1 MDLSG
6 YRQAIIHLAWFRD
19 DKVRRLIF
27 GMVELRPNEFP
38 EAAGCCWKS
47 FRTEPKSRKYLHYQ
61 RFALPVADAVEWY
74 RRAARGAITLP
85 RDPERT
91 PGRDRVDLKGSP
103 FVEEPPWPHLVTSN
117 ELAFAPDWM
126 HGSRTHFL
134 FPTVTP
140 PRSVVEII
148 QVRKNRDKLEEWI
161 NFDIVEAYP
170 DYQGVLCMLAPN
182 PVFRSIEPTRV
193 EHAMTGSGETF
204 AYKLVAR
211 QGQRLDGLRLEITNE
226 RLRGRMDPLVHEFRG
241 DAIAVLESPA
251 EVGKEGL
258 TITHPTLGL
267 LSWHE
272 PLPLLRSIHTRMEI
286 VQRRKRIRV
295 PSGGRKRPGY
305 EYEVAEVGLGSK
317 DVVGNALENADI
329 VSRLAGAE
337 HRRSLRRAAKDYDQ
351 QWFHRMPGDAAHYV
365 RQRIGRARETV
376 LIVDPYFAGRELFA
390 FGHAIR
396 RPEVELRILTS
407 TQGFGS
413 DCEGRSKSDAAK
425 QLMDNLDQTFKDY
438 PVRPAIRV
446 LTGDPPTVHDRFLII
461 DGSVWFSG
469 NSLHTLGERAGV
481 IVRLPDPTPIITKLN
496 AFWQCSPPLSDWLGN
511 RSAASGNV

>member
-27 GMVELRPNEFP
+27 GMVELRPNELP

-47 FRTEPKSRKYLHYQ
+47 FRTESKSRKYLYYQ

-74 RRAARGAITLP
+74 RGAAGGDLVLP
-85 RDPERT
+85 QDPDTT
-91 PGRDRVDLKGSP
+91 PSRDRVPLNGGP

-148 QVRKNRDKLEEWI
+148 QVGRNRDKLEEWL

-193 EHAMTGSGETF
+193 EGATTGSGETF

-211 QGQRLDGLRLEITNE
+211 QGQRLDGLRLEVTNE
-226 RLRGRMDPLVHEFRG
+226 RLRGRMDPLVHEFG
-241 DAIAVLESPA
+241 DDAIAVLEFPA
-251 EVGKEGL
+251 EVSKEGL
-258 TITHPTLGL
+258 MITHPTLGL

-272 PLPLLRSIHTRMEI
+272 PLPLLRSIHTRMGI
-286 VQRRKRIRV
+286 VQRRKRIQV

-305 EYEVAEVGLGSK
+305 EYEVAEVGLESE
-317 DVVGNALENADI
+317 DVVGDALENADI

-376 LIVDPYFAGRELFA
+376 LIVDPYFAGRELLA

-396 RPEVELRILTS
+396 RPDVELRILTS
-407 TQGFGS
+407 AQGLGPGHEGKFRGRCRKAAHGCPRS
-413 DCEGRSKSDAAK
+413 DLQGLSGPS
-425 QLMDNLDQTFKDY
+425 
-438 PVRPAIRV
+438 
-446 LTGDPPTVHDRFLII
+446 GD
-461 DGSVWFSG
+461 SG
-469 NSLHTLGERAGV
+469 PNR
-481 IVRLPDPTPIITKLN
+481 
-496 AFWQCSPPLSDWLGN
+496 
-511 RSAASGNV
+511 RSASGA